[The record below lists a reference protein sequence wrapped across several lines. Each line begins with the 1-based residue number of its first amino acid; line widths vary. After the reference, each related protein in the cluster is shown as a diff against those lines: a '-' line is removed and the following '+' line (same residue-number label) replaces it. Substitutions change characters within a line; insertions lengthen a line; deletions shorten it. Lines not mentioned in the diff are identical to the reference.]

1 MFIFIY
7 LFLEKGIL
15 VPLPR
20 SLALCC
26 LPPQSASLTGLTNKN
41 HSTNAIFS
49 NIKNV
54 TKTMPIDTNMGIIF
68 LLGVRCVFFMGGNI
82 F

>member
-1 MFIFIY
+1 MGHTVCLYLFIY

-41 HSTNAIFS
+41 QSTNALFL
-49 NIKNV
+49 NIKNI
-54 TKTMPIDTNMGIIF
+54 TKTKKYGYK
-68 LLGVRCVFFMGGNI
+68 
-82 F
+82 